1 MMLSGKEILKAFKS
15 CMYDYDDKKEFQN
28 AFNSLL
34 SKVNEEE
41 TNEDHDVDKEE
52 YNTECGGDKDINE
65 KGKIGKKKKRKAD
78 RENWLNV
85 I

>member
-1 MMLSGKEILKAFKS
+1 MMKQLNHLSGFSNAFKS

-34 SKVNEEE
+34 SKVHEEE
-41 TNEDHDVDKEE
+41 INEDHDVDKEE

-65 KGKIGKKKKRKAD
+65 KEKTGKKKKKKA
-78 RENWLNV
+78 W
-85 I
+85 